1 MTLTLIRQRSDES
14 EPAAPGSG
22 GWRGRLVYMMGIMT
36 IEPMMFVQV
45 TELSQ
50 NRLWMLT
57 FVLLYANN
65 NIDNELGSGGWN
77 IGDCYRS
84 NDSI

>member
-14 EPAAPGSG
+14 EPAAPGGG
-22 GWRGRLVYMMGIMT
+22 GWRGRLVYMSGIMT

-50 NRLWMLT
+50 NRLWMVT
-57 FVLLYANN
+57 FVLLYANETQSTLPGASPYGGHNPLN
-65 NIDNELGSGGWN
+65 N
-77 IGDCYRS
+77 
-84 NDSI
+84 